1 MCLLFRTA
9 SDESGIKA
17 TIVSKTDKQTEKSGT
32 DLGILNKY
40 GKEEQDMNEYT
51 KKIIKTV
58 SVVMA
63 CLMLCSCYAGVNNG
77 NGTGK
82 NGTISGN
89 TLSGNP
95 VGDNRAGESIPSGDQ
110 DAVNDM
116 GAVKDTDEA
125 EDTDATAGPETD
137 TVSDDAED
145 KPVNPYEAKHI
156 KLVLDNE
163 GSDIFAPSTACLP
176 DYRYGPSFI
185 YNDDG
190 SIDAWFSAP
199 GDGSREYDWITYR
212 HSDDKGATWSAEQ
225 VAISPSPDSPDALST
240 CDPDVFYYD
249 GYYYLGYTATIN
261 KRAKG
266 LCNSVYLARSLNP
279 DGPYEKWNGRGW
291 GGDPEPIVYYDGI
304 DIGWGSGEP
313 SFVIVDD
320 TIYVYNTKDS
330 YSGVPDRV
338 KVTEVRTAD
347 ITREDWP
354 RRLEFRGYAIIRND
368 KNKGE
373 GYAYRDSDSWDV
385 AYIEE
390 SGKFVAVSTNR
401 RFKNDSCI
409 LYFESNDGIHFER
422 VSELNTNVVARC
434 HNCGIMADGQG
445 HIKKD
450 DPTML
455 GYAYAGS
462 TGSRWGVWSTRIAP
476 FTLSY
481 TDEPDT
487 EDEGK
492 SNLKRPMSY
501 RNGAADAAPMMLTTD
516 SLVYTKTAG
525 RGAFNITYYWQDNY
539 KRKHVIDKSEIEII
553 DYDPEILSVDE
564 DNWISPKLPGVS
576 RVKISYNGLWREI
589 CLCVLP
595 AEGYTSSEIKDFYPM
610 TARYDLSIIQPF
622 VIKIRP
628 MAVFDNLRLH
638 ELTGREL
645 ISYGVSF
652 SSEDE
657 NICIVRDDGTLVPV
671 SVGDTVVNVM
681 TKAGLSYSV
690 DVHITDVW

>member
-1 MCLLFRTA
+1 MEKRT
-9 SDESGIKA
+9 
-17 TIVSKTDKQTEKSGT
+17 
-32 DLGILNKY
+32 GILKY
-40 GKEEQDMNEYT
+40 ILSIAAAGM
-51 KKIIKTV
+51 
-58 SVVMA
+58 
-63 CLMLCSCYAGVNNG
+63 MLCSCYAVPNY
-77 NGTGK
+77 TGR
-82 NGTISGN
+82 TSGSLPDN

-95 VGDNRAGESIPSGDQ
+95 VGSNRSGDLTPKESGGKE
-110 DAVNDM
+110 DDTP
-116 GAVKDTDEA
+116 DTDKT
-125 EDTDATAGPETD
+125 DTDTGKAAVTD
-137 TVSDDAED
+137 IPAAE
-145 KPVNPYEAKHI
+145 PANPYADKHI
-156 KLVLDNE
+156 RLQLDDS

-212 HSDDKGATWSAEQ
+212 HSDDGGESWSAEH

-240 CDPDVFYYD
+240 CDPDVFYYE
-249 GYYYLGYTATIN
+249 GYYYLGYTSTIN

-266 LCNSVYLARSLNP
+266 LCNSVYLARSENP
-279 DGPYEKWNGRGW
+279 DGPYEKWNGTGW
-291 GGDPEPIVYYDGI
+291 GGDPVPVIYYDGI

-313 SFVIVDD
+313 SFVVVDD
-320 TIYVYNTKDS
+320 TVYVYNTKDG

-368 KNKGE
+368 KNTDGT
-373 GYAYRDSDSWDV
+373 YAYRDSDSWDV
-385 AYIEE
+385 AYVEE
-390 SGKFVAVSTNR
+390 SKKFIAVSTNR

-409 LYFESNDGIHFER
+409 LYFESNDGIHFQR
-422 VSELNTNVVARC
+422 VSELNTNVITRC
-434 HNCGIMADGQG
+434 HNCGIMADGLG
-445 HIKKD
+445 HIKKG
-450 DPTML
+450 DPTRL

-462 TGSRWGVWSTRIAP
+462 SGSRWGVWSTRIAP
-476 FTLSY
+476 FTLTY
-481 TDEPDT
+481 TDEPDI

-492 SNLKRPMSY
+492 SNLKQPMRY
-501 RNGAADAAPMMLTTD
+501 RNRASDPAPMMLSSD

-539 KRKHVIDKSEIEII
+539 KRKHVLDKSEITILE
-553 DYDPEILSVDE
+553 YDPDILSVDE

-576 RVKISYNGLWREI
+576 RVKIGYEGLWREI

-595 AEGYTSSEIKDFYPM
+595 AEGYISNEIKEFYPM
-610 TARYDLSIIQPF
+610 TARYDLSIIQPY
-622 VIKIRP
+622 VLKIRP

-645 ISYGVSF
+645 ITYGVEF
-652 SSEDE
+652 YSEDE

-671 SVGDTVVNVM
+671 AVGDTVVNVM
-681 TKAGLSYSV
+681 TKSGMSYSV
-690 DVHITDVW
+690 DIHITDVW

>member
-1 MCLLFRTA
+1 MERTVKNRIKNTIIITA
-9 SDESGIKA
+9 SLIAAG
-17 TIVSKTDKQTEKSGT
+17 
-32 DLGILNKY
+32 
-40 GKEEQDMNEYT
+40 
-51 KKIIKTV
+51 
-58 SVVMA
+58 
-63 CLMLCSCYAGVNNG
+63 LMLCSCYVSDSSASSENEPG
-77 NGTGK
+77 
-82 NGTISGN
+82 GTIPGN

-95 VGDNRAGESIPSGDQ
+95 VGNNKAGEALDNEDDESVIKAD
-110 DAVNDM
+110 
-116 GAVKDTDEA
+116 KETEA
-125 EDTDATAGPETD
+125 EPEPEESTEPD
-137 TVSDDAED
+137 TVGEEPAEPD
-145 KPVNPYEAKHI
+145 YPYMNKYI

-163 GSDIFAPSTACLP
+163 GHDVFTPSTACLP

-212 HSDDKGATWSAEQ
+212 HSDDSGETWSDER

-240 CDPDVFYYD
+240 CDPDAFYYD
-249 GYYYLGYTATIN
+249 GYYYLGYTSTIN

-266 LCNSVYLARSLNP
+266 LCNSVYLARSEEP
-279 DGPYEKWNGRGW
+279 AGPYEKWNGTGW
-291 GGDPEPIVYYDGI
+291 GGDPAPIVYYDGI

-320 TIYVYNTKDS
+320 TIYIYNTKDS

-347 ITREDWP
+347 ITKDDWP

-368 KNKGE
+368 KGNADVN

-390 SGKFVAVSTNR
+390 SGKFIAVSTNR
-401 RFKNDSCI
+401 RFKSDSCI

-422 VSELNTNVVARC
+422 VSELNTNVVSRC

-462 TGSRWGVWSTRIAP
+462 SGSRWGVWSTRIAP
-476 FTLSY
+476 FTISY

-487 EDEGK
+487 EDEGNN
-492 SNLKRPMSY
+492 NLKLPIRY
-501 RNGAADAAPMMLTTD
+501 RDSSSDAAPMMLTTD

-525 RGAFNITYYWQDNY
+525 RGAFNITYYCQDNY
-539 KRKHVIDKSEIEII
+539 KRKRIIDKSEITIL
-553 DYDPEILSVDE
+553 DYDPRILSVGE

-576 RVKISYNGLWREI
+576 RVKVSYNGLWREI

-595 AEGYTSSEIKDFYPM
+595 AEGYTSNEIKEFYPM
-610 TARYDLSIIQPF
+610 TARYDMSIIQPF

-628 MAVFDNLRLH
+628 MAVFANLRIH

-645 ISYGVSF
+645 VTYGVTF

-657 NICIVRDDGTLVPV
+657 NICIVREDGTLVPV

-681 TKAGLSYSV
+681 TKSGLSYSV

>member
-1 MCLLFRTA
+1 MRNNT
-9 SDESGIKA
+9 K
-17 TIVSKTDKQTEKSGT
+17 TI
-32 DLGILNKY
+32 
-40 GKEEQDMNEYT
+40 
-51 KKIIKTV
+51 KII
-58 SVVMA
+58 SA
-63 CLMLCSCYAGVNNG
+63 IAAAAILLCSCYAVPNSEGKTDKGRDGVLPD
-77 NGTGK
+77 
-82 NGTISGN
+82 N

-95 VGDNRAGESIPSGDQ
+95 VGANKAEESITGDGETGGDLSLDSVASGVSGNEAGDLTES
-110 DAVNDM
+110 N
-116 GAVKDTDEA
+116 EA
-125 EDTDATAGPETD
+125 EEADISDETSEAGTD
-137 TVSDDAED
+137 TASDDIPA
-145 KPVNPYEAKHI
+145 NPYAEKHI
-156 KLVLDNE
+156 KLTLDNE
-163 GSDIFAPSTACLP
+163 GNDIFSPSTACLP

-190 SIDAWFSAP
+190 GIDAWFSAP

-212 HSDDKGATWSAEQ
+212 HSDDGGETWSDEC

-240 CDPDVFYYD
+240 CDPDVFFYD
-249 GYYYLGYTATIN
+249 GYYYLGYTSTIN

-266 LCNSVYLARSLNP
+266 LCNSVYLARSEKP
-279 DGPYEKWNGRGW
+279 EGPYEKWNGTGW
-291 GGDPEPIVYYDGI
+291 GGDPVPIVYYDGI

-313 SFVIVDD
+313 SFVVIDD
-320 TIYVYNTKDS
+320 TIYVYNTKDG

-347 ITREDWP
+347 ITKADWP

-368 KNKGE
+368 KNNNA

-390 SGKFVAVSTNR
+390 SGKFIAVSTNR
-401 RFKNDSCI
+401 RFKSDSCI

-422 VSELNTNVVARC
+422 VSELNTNVIARC

-462 TGSRWGVWSTRIAP
+462 SGSRWGVWSTRIAP
-476 FTLSY
+476 FTLEY
-481 TDEPDT
+481 TNDPDT
-487 EDEGK
+487 EDEEK
-492 SNLKRPMSY
+492 SNLKLSMKY
-501 RNGAADAAPMMLTTD
+501 RSSVSDAAPMMLTTG
-516 SLVYTKTAG
+516 SLVYTKTEG
-525 RGAFNITYYWQDNY
+525 RGAFDINYYWQDNY
-539 KRKHVIDKSEIEII
+539 KRKHAIDKSEITIL

-576 RVKISYNGLWREI
+576 RVKIGYKGLWREI

-595 AEGYTSSEIKDFYPM
+595 AEGYTSNEIKEFYPM
-610 TARYDLSIIQPF
+610 TARYDLSIIQPYI
-622 VIKIRP
+622 IKVRP

-645 ISYGVSF
+645 ITYGVTF

-657 NICIVRDDGTLVPV
+657 SVCEVREDGTLVPV
-671 SVGDTVVNVM
+671 AVGDTVVSVM
-681 TKAGLSYSV
+681 TESGISYSV

>member
-1 MCLLFRTA
+1 MKNKTGLLKFILAVTTA
-9 SDESGIKA
+9 SL
-17 TIVSKTDKQTEKSGT
+17 V
-32 DLGILNKY
+32 
-40 GKEEQDMNEYT
+40 
-51 KKIIKTV
+51 
-58 SVVMA
+58 
-63 CLMLCSCYAGVNNG
+63 LCSCYAVPD
-77 NGTGK
+77 GTG
-82 NGTISGN
+82 NTAGSVSGSLPDN
-89 TLSGNP
+89 TLSGKP
-95 VGDNRAGESIPSGDQ
+95 VGANKAGAETETGTENAAETGADTNETEKDDVKEKDAQLSDARDVGGYESSEP
-110 DAVNDM
+110 AE
-116 GAVKDTDEA
+116 EA
-125 EDTDATAGPETD
+125 
-137 TVSDDAED
+137 
-145 KPVNPYEAKHI
+145 VNPYENKHI
-156 KLVLDNE
+156 KLTLDNE
-163 GSDIFAPSTACLP
+163 GNDVFSPSTACLP

-185 YNDDG
+185 YNEDG

-212 HSDDKGATWSAEQ
+212 HSEDCGATWTSEC

-249 GYYYLGYTATIN
+249 GYYYLGYTSTIN

-266 LCNSVYLARSLNP
+266 LCNSVYLARSEKP
-279 DGPYEKWNGRGW
+279 EGPYEKWNGTGW
-291 GGDPEPIVYYDGI
+291 GGDPVPIIYYDGI

-313 SFVIVDD
+313 SFVVVDD
-320 TIYVYNTKDS
+320 TVYVYNTKDS

-347 ITREDWP
+347 ITKEDWP

-368 KNKGE
+368 KNNAG
-373 GYAYRDSDSWDV
+373 GYAYV
-385 AYIEE
+385 EE
-390 SGKFVAVSTNR
+390 SRKFIAVSTNR

-409 LYFESNDGIHFER
+409 LYFESNDGIHYER
-422 VSELNTNVVARC
+422 VSELNTNVIARC
-434 HNCGIMADGQG
+434 HNCGIMADALG

-462 TGSRWGVWSTRIAP
+462 SGSRWGVWSTRIAP
-476 FTLSY
+476 FTLTY

-487 EDEGK
+487 GDEGK
-492 SNLKRPMSY
+492 SNLKLAMKY
-501 RNGAADAAPMMLTTD
+501 RSSVSDSAPMMLTTG
-516 SLVYTKTAG
+516 SLVYTKTEG
-525 RGAFNITYYWQDNY
+525 RGAFDISYYWQDNY
-539 KRKHVIDKSEIEII
+539 KRKHAIDKSEITIL

-576 RVKISYNGLWREI
+576 RVKIGYKGLWREI

-595 AEGYTSSEIKDFYPM
+595 AEGYTSNEIREFYPM
-610 TARYDLSIIQPF
+610 TARYDLSIIQPY

-645 ISYGVSF
+645 MTYGVTF
-652 SSEDE
+652 SSEDDSVCE
-657 NICIVRDDGTLVPV
+657 IREDGTLVPV

-681 TKAGLSYSV
+681 TKSGISYSV